1 MAVRKYSI
9 PEILDKK
16 FDLRDREDE
25 LL

>member
-9 PEILDKK
+9 PEVLDKK